1 MRRMKLILAVAAAMA
16 AMMTLAGPAFASTD
30 NGCLHMPMSPMAT
43 TAVPATSS
51 APLLQIAAVVAIVGV
66 VAVVQTLIS
75 AGRRPTLAG
84 AAHVAS

>member
-1 MRRMKLILAVAAAMA
+1 
-16 AMMTLAGPAFASTD
+16 
-30 NGCLHMPMSPMAT
+30 
-43 TAVPATSS
+43 
-51 APLLQIAAVVAIVGV
+51 VVAIVGV